1 MDQATKDELTHEHM
15 ALVER
20 IVAAERNKL
29 GANVEIDDLRS
40 FAFEGFSD
48 ALNRYDPS
56 RKVPFPAYAAP
67 RIRGS
72 IYDGLSQMDW
82 FPRKL
87 RRRITYYRKCEE
99 SLNQY
104 TETPPPE
111 DKVEAVHQLADRLKE
126 LAAAYIT
133 TYAAETEKEVAAEP
147 AKAELALERKRFCSK
162 LKVHID
168 ALPEK
173 QRHIIK
179 SYYFN
184 EKNLVEIARE
194 MEISKSWASK
204 LLSAGLRNLRLAF
217 DGKPL
222 FMDDPGFHF

>member
-15 ALVER
+15 ALVGR

-29 GANVEIDDLRS
+29 GGNVEVDDLRS
-40 FAFEGFSD
+40 FALEGFSD

-56 RKVPFPAYAAP
+56 RKVPFAAYAAP
-67 RIRGS
+67 RIRGA
-72 IYDGLSQMDW
+72 IYDGLSQMGW

-87 RRRITYYRKCEE
+87 RRRITYYRKCAE

-104 TETPPPE
+104 THTPPPE
-111 DKVEAVHQLADRLKE
+111 DKVEAVHQMADRLKE
-126 LAAAYIT
+126 LASAYIT
-133 TYAAETEKEVAAEP
+133 TYAAETEMDGAAEP
-147 AKAELALERKRFCSK
+147 AVAELALERKRFCSK
-162 LKVHID
+162 LMVHID
-168 ALPEK
+168 ALPKK

-179 SYYFN
+179 SYFF
-184 EKNLVEIARE
+184 EEITLVEIAKE

-204 LLSAGLRNLRLAF
+204 LLSAGLRNLRMAF

-222 FMDDPGFHF
+222 FMDDPRSPF